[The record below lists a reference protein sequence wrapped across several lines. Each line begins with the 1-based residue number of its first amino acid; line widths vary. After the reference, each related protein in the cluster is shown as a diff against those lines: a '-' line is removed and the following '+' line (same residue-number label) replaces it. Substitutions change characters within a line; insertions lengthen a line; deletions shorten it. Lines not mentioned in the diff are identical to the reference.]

1 MKNESNKKIKIIS
14 IVIIFLI
21 ILIGIAF
28 SILYFFTD
36 TFKTKKELYTKNFVT
51 FFAQSGQTEN
61 RLTEYFN
68 KKETNTHLNN
78 GSFKA
83 NIEMPKE
90 YQEYTESVNNM
101 NIVFNGSTNP
111 SQKQAE
117 QNIEIQYSDNVVFPI
132 NYLRDNDLC
141 GIQNDYIS
149 NKGISRKIRVN
160 QYR

>member
-68 KKETNTHLNN
+68 KKATSTHTNN

-83 NIEMPKE
+83 SIEMSSEE
-90 YQEYTESVNNM
+90 YQDYTDSVNNM
-101 NIVFNGSTNP
+101 NIIFNGSTNP

-117 QNIEIQYSDNVVFPI
+117 QNIEIQYSYDGEIKNF
-132 NYLRDNDLC
+132 
-141 GIQNDYIS
+141 GF
-149 NKGISRKIRVN
+149 K
-160 QYR
+160 